1 MQYICFHHLSLTYIC
16 SDKHII
22 ISIMAQIHILLYL
35 FLYSKLPFFQPI
47 INCLHSVFEQYYTA
61 KYKHNLPPNIQ
72 SEQNWNTNRIFST
85 ALNVY
90 SYLWVNW
97 QVKINMKII
106 NILPTSSSATCSK
119 FHIVFIYLH
128 FRSLS
133 VSNTY
138 IYLYILSQYRECNY
152 MKFKVIKVIQQ
163 TWNRI
168 FACFIQYAVHISTYI
183 RTVKIKV

>member
-133 VSNTY
+133 VTHTY
-138 IYLYILSQYRECNY
+138 ICIFCHNTENAT
-152 MKFKVIKVIQQ
+152 
-163 TWNRI
+163 TWNFRWSRSYSKRGTEYLLVL
-168 FACFIQYAVHISTYI
+168 FTMLFIYLHISTQ
-183 RTVKIKV
+183 